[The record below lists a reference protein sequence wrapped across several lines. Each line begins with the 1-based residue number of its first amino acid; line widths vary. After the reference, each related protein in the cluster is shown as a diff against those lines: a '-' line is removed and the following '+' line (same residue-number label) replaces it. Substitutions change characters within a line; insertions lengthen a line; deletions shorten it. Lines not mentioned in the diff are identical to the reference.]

1 MTHSLWVIGNSKP
14 VETYSGH
21 HWKINSGRLIDNFLG
36 FKIENQ
42 WNWSI
47 FIRDDFNLKSVYEFL
62 QWFLLPTNSQN
73 DFDDYRWEINYKRL
87 WNYFRSKSHK
97 KYSEPDGSEI
107 LRTFWD
113 NAEKC
118 WENAD
123 IFSVVKFSSSREP
136 LNPAKPDNFFK
147 DWFIMPSIFCHH
159 FFVANICRW
168 QQCCESNLR
177 HSHCDNKIV

>member
-1 MTHSLWVIGNSKP
+1 MKLWNFTRKFSIYNTITNTGTWYIVLKPLMKFKSISQVLGNTSNQ

-47 FIRDDFNLKSVYEFL
+47 LIRDHFNLKSVYEFL
-62 QWFLLPTNSQN
+62 QWFLPPTYSPN

-87 WNYFRSKSHK
+87 WNYFRTKSHK
-97 KYSEPDGSEI
+97 NTLSQTEVKYWEL
-107 LRTFWD
+107 LRK
-113 NAEKC
+113 NC

-123 IFSVVKFSSSREP
+123 IFSVVEFSSSREP
-136 LNPAKPDNFFK
+136 LNPT
-147 DWFIMPSIFCHH
+147 
-159 FFVANICRW
+159 
-168 QQCCESNLR
+168 
-177 HSHCDNKIV
+177 